1 MNKGCSLYLYQWKV
15 MNKQV
20 GEASKAFNDIV
31 LESNQQSKVDIKD
44 DLSFKHNNIII

>member
-1 MNKGCSLYLYQWKV
+1 

-31 LESNQQSKVDIKD
+31 LDSNKAYKVDIKD
-44 DLSFKHNNIII
+44 DLSFKNNNIII

>member
-1 MNKGCSLYLYQWKV
+1 MNKGCSYIDIKRV

-20 GEASKAFNDIV
+20 GEVSKAFSDIV
-31 LESNQQSKVDIKD
+31 LDSNQLCKVDIKD